1 MVAMA
6 PSTAHKILVAKLGSS
21 SVTRER
27 GPDPTILAGAL
38 DNALRAQELGWGVVI
53 VSSGAVSS
61 GTALLTRQGDG
72 KISHRLAA
80 AVGQP
85 LLMDFYGSV
94 ASVSGS
100 LTCQILIGDADL
112 RTASQMLSISEVI
125 REALD
130 RGIVPIVNGNDP
142 ANAGRADND
151 AVAAGIAM
159 MIGADRLLLL
169 TDVDG
174 VHDGVGGPTIPVL
187 EAGRLHEIRTH
198 VGGSGR
204 GGMRSKLR
212 AAELAALNGVETRI
226 TGAQHPDAILA
237 TVRGDAAGTQVPA
250 VAKRPISGRRW
261 ISGGAISQGRLT
273 INITAQQ
280 SITRGSSL
288 FASGIKRVRGE
299 FVAGD
304 VVELVGPS
312 ERLLARGTIK
322 VSSALLGLVR
332 ALKVSEIAE
341 VFVGILHSSLDAK
354 PRGAASG
361 EPGRV
366 DAALAAFGKLSQ
378 DARRSLIVEILSL
391 FPGETATALFDGN
404 PGGIDDLVVRYT
416 QLLETTNMIHR
427 SYLVVFD
434 NGEDAAAGES
444 ESESG

>member
-1 MVAMA
+1 MVPMA
-6 PSTAHKILVAKLGSS
+6 LSNARKILVAKLGSS

-61 GTALLTRQGDG
+61 GTALLTRQSDG

-151 AVAAGIAM
+151 AVAAGLAM
-159 MIGADRLLLL
+159 MIGADKLLLL

-174 VHDGVGGPTIPVL
+174 VHDGEGGPTIPVL

-198 VGGSGR
+198 TGGSGR

-237 TVRGDAAGTQVPA
+237 TVRGEAAGTQVPA
-250 VAKRPISGRRW
+250 VAKRPVSGRRW

-273 INITAQQ
+273 INFTAQQ

-288 FASGIKRVRGE
+288 FASGIKRVRGD

-322 VSSALLGLVR
+322 VSSVLLGLVR
-332 ALKVSEIAE
+332 ALRVSEIAE
-341 VFVGILHSSLDAK
+341 VFVGILHSSLDTTPGDA
-354 PRGAASG
+354 PG
-361 EPGRV
+361 EPSRV
-366 DAALAAFGKLSQ
+366 DAALAAFRKLSQ
-378 DARRSLIVEILSL
+378 DARRSLVVEILSL
-391 FPGETATALFDGN
+391 FPGETATALFD
-404 PGGIDDLVVRYT
+404 PSAGGIDDLVVRYT

-434 NGEDAAAGES
+434 TGEDIDPGPGDS
-444 ESESG
+444 D

>member
-1 MVAMA
+1 MVPMSSSS
-6 PSTAHKILVAKLGSS
+6 PTKILVAKLGSS

-38 DNALRAQELGWGVVI
+38 DNALRARELGWGVVI

-61 GTALLTRQGDG
+61 GTALLTRQDEG

-94 ASVSGS
+94 ATVSGS

-125 REALD
+125 REALE

-151 AVAAGIAM
+151 AVAAGLAM
-159 MIGADRLLLL
+159 MIGADKLLLL

-174 VHDGVGGPTIPVL
+174 VHDGDGGATIPVL

-198 VGGSGR
+198 AGGSGR

-226 TGAQHPDAILA
+226 AGARHPDVILA
-237 TVRGDAAGTQVPA
+237 AVRGEDAGTRVPA
-250 VAKRPISGRRW
+250 VSPRPVSGKRW
-261 ISGGAISQGRLT
+261 ISGGAIGQGRLT
-273 INITAQQ
+273 INIAAQQ

-288 FASGIKRVRGE
+288 FASGIKRVRGD

-322 VSSALLGLVR
+322 VSSVLLGLVR
-332 ALKVSEIAE
+332 ALRVDEIAA
-341 VFVGILHSSLDAK
+341 VLVGILRDAK
-354 PRGAASG
+354 PDVGTR
-361 EPGRV
+361 EPTRV
-366 DAALAAFGKLSQ
+366 DTALVAFQRLSQ
-378 DARRSLIVEILSL
+378 EARRSLVIEVLSL
-391 FPGETATALFDGN
+391 FPGETAGALVDGSA
-404 PGGIDDLVVRYT
+404 GGVDQLVARYS

-434 NGEDAAAGES
+434 TQS
-444 ESESG
+444 S

>member
-1 MVAMA
+1 MN
-6 PSTAHKILVAKLGSS
+6 ILVAKLGSS

-27 GPDPTILAGAL
+27 GPDPTVLAGAL
-38 DNALRAQELGWGVVI
+38 DNALRARELGWGVVI

-61 GTALLTRQGDG
+61 GTALLTRQDESR
-72 KISHRLAA
+72 ISHRLAA

-94 ASVSGS
+94 ATVSGS

-130 RGIVPIVNGNDP
+130 RGIIPIVNGNDP

-151 AVAAGIAM
+151 AVAAGLALM
-159 MIGADRLLLL
+159 VGADKLLLL

-174 VHDGVGGPTIPVL
+174 VHDGDGGATIPVL

-198 VGGSGR
+198 AGGSGR

-226 TGAQHPDAILA
+226 AGAQHPDAILA
-237 TVRGDAAGTQVPA
+237 TVRGEDAGTRVPA
-250 VAKRPISGRRW
+250 VSKRPASGKRW
-261 ISGGAISQGRLT
+261 ISGGAIAQGRLT
-273 INITAQQ
+273 INIAAQQ

-288 FASGIKRVRGE
+288 FASGIKRVRGD

-304 VVELVGPS
+304 VVELVGPD

-322 VSSALLGLVR
+322 VSSVLLGLVR
-332 ALKVSEIAE
+332 ALRVEEIAE
-341 VFVGILHSSLDAK
+341 VFVGILRDA
-354 PRGAASG
+354 
-361 EPGRV
+361 EPGAGSERV
-366 DAALAAFGKLSQ
+366 DAALGAFRKLSQ
-378 DARRSLIVEILSL
+378 EARRSLVIEVLSL
-391 FPGETATALFDGN
+391 FPGETAAALVDGSA
-404 PGGIDDLVVRYT
+404 GGVGELVARYT
-416 QLLETTNMIHR
+416 QLLDTTNMIHR

-434 NGEDAAAGES
+434 SGSSDSGSSDSASAES
-444 ESESG
+444 VPASSSQ

>member
-1 MVAMA
+1 MVPMSRSA
-6 PSTAHKILVAKLGSS
+6 TAKILVAKLGSS

-27 GPDPTILAGAL
+27 GPDPTVLAGAL
-38 DNALRAQELGWGVVI
+38 DNALRARELGWGVVI

-61 GTALLTRQGDG
+61 GTALLGRQDEG

-94 ASVSGS
+94 ATVSGS

-151 AVAAGIAM
+151 AVAAGLALM
-159 MIGADRLLLL
+159 VGADKLLLL

-174 VHDGVGGPTIPVL
+174 VHDGDGGPTIPVV
-187 EAGRLHEIRTH
+187 EASRLHEIRTH
-198 VGGSGR
+198 SGGSGR

-226 TGAQHPDAILA
+226 AGAQHPDAILA
-237 TVRGDAAGTQVPA
+237 TVRGEDAGTRVPA
-250 VAKRPISGRRW
+250 IAPRPTSGKRW

-273 INITAQQ
+273 INIAAQQ

-288 FASGIKRVRGE
+288 FASGIKRVRGD

-322 VSSALLGLVR
+322 VSSVLLGLVR
-332 ALKVSEIAE
+332 ALRVDEIAE
-341 VFVGILHSSLDAK
+341 VLVGILRDAH
-354 PRGAASG
+354 PAPDATGDA
-361 EPGRV
+361 GRV
-366 DAALAAFGKLSQ
+366 AAALAAFRKLSKE
-378 DARRSLIVEILSL
+378 ARRSLVIEILSL
-391 FPGETATALFDGN
+391 FPAETAAARVDGST
-404 PGGIDDLVVRYT
+404 GGGDQLVTRYT

-427 SYLVVFD
+427 SYLVVF
-434 NGEDAAAGES
+434 EDSATHQH
-444 ESESG
+444 

>member
-1 MVAMA
+1 
-6 PSTAHKILVAKLGSS
+6 
-21 SVTRER
+21 
-27 GPDPTILAGAL
+27 
-38 DNALRAQELGWGVVI
+38 VI

-61 GTALLTRQGDG
+61 GTALLTRQDQG

-94 ASVSGS
+94 ATVSGS

-125 REALD
+125 REALE

-151 AVAAGIAM
+151 AVAAGLAM
-159 MIGADRLLLL
+159 MIGADKLLLL

-174 VHDGVGGPTIPVL
+174 VHDGDGGATIPVL

-198 VGGSGR
+198 AGGSGR

-226 TGAQHPDAILA
+226 AGARHPDVILA
-237 TVRGDAAGTQVPA
+237 AVRGEDAGTRVPA
-250 VAKRPISGRRW
+250 VSPRPVSGKRW
-261 ISGGAISQGRLT
+261 ISGGAIGQGRLT
-273 INITAQQ
+273 INIAAQQ

-288 FASGIKRVRGE
+288 FASGIKRVRGD

-322 VSSALLGLVR
+322 VSSVLLGLVR
-332 ALKVSEIAE
+332 APRVDEIAA
-341 VFVGILHSSLDAK
+341 VLVGILRDAK
-354 PRGAASG
+354 PDVGTR
-361 EPGRV
+361 EPTRV
-366 DAALAAFGKLSQ
+366 DTALVAFQRLSQ
-378 DARRSLIVEILSL
+378 EARRSLVIEVLSL
-391 FPGETATALFDGN
+391 FPGETAGALVDGSA
-404 PGGIDDLVVRYT
+404 GGVDQLVARYS

-427 SYLVVFD
+427 SYLVVF
-434 NGEDAAAGES
+434 ES
-444 ESESG
+444 DSSEAVPASSSQ

>member
-6 PSTAHKILVAKLGSS
+6 PSPTHKILVAKLGSS

-61 GTALLTRQGDG
+61 GTALLTRQGEG

-94 ASVSGS
+94 ANVSGS

-151 AVAAGIAM
+151 AVAAGLAM
-159 MIGADRLLLL
+159 MIGADKLLLL

-174 VHDGVGGPTIPVL
+174 VHDGEGGPTIPVL
-187 EAGRLHEIRTH
+187 EASRLHEIRTH

-237 TVRGDAAGTQVPA
+237 TVRGDAAGTRVPA
-250 VAKRPISGRRW
+250 VAKRPVSGRRW
-261 ISGGAISQGRLT
+261 ISGGAIGQGRLT
-273 INITAQQ
+273 INFTAQQ

-288 FASGIKRVRGE
+288 FASGIKRVRGD

-322 VSSALLGLVR
+322 VSSVLLGLVR
-332 ALKVSEIAE
+332 AL
-341 VFVGILHSSLDAK
+341 
-354 PRGAASG
+354 RC
-361 EPGRV
+361 
-366 DAALAAFGKLSQ
+366 
-378 DARRSLIVEILSL
+378 RRSPRCSSASC
-391 FPGETATALFDGN
+391 TARSTRRPLATGQNRAGSTPPSRRSASSRRTPAAPSSSRSCRCSPARPRRRSSTAARG
-404 PGGIDDLVVRYT
+404 R
-416 QLLETTNMIHR
+416 R
-427 SYLVVFD
+427 
-434 NGEDAAAGES
+434 
-444 ESESG
+444 

>member
-1 MVAMA
+1 MVAMTLS
-6 PSTAHKILVAKLGSS
+6 STAKILVAKLGSS

-38 DNALRAQELGWGVVI
+38 DNALRARELGWGVVI

-61 GTALLTRQGDG
+61 GTALLTRQDEG

-94 ASVSGS
+94 ATVSGS

-151 AVAAGIAM
+151 AVAAGLAM
-159 MIGADRLLLL
+159 MIGADKLLLL

-174 VHDGVGGPTIPVL
+174 VHDGEGGPTIPVL

-226 TGAQHPDAILA
+226 AGAQHPDAILA
-237 TVRGDAAGTQVPA
+237 TVRGEVAGTRVPA
-250 VAKRPISGRRW
+250 VSPRPVNGKRW
-261 ISGGAISQGRLT
+261 ISGGAIGQGRLT
-273 INITAQQ
+273 INIAAQQ

-288 FASGIKRVRGE
+288 FASGIKRVRGD

-322 VSSALLGLVR
+322 VSSVLLGLVR
-332 ALKVSEIAE
+332 ALRVDEIAE
-341 VFVGILHSSLDAK
+341 VFVGILHSTLDAK
-354 PRGAASG
+354 PGGDASG
-361 EPGRV
+361 EPSRV
-366 DAALAAFGKLSQ
+366 ESALATFRKLSQ
-378 DARRSLIVEILSL
+378 EARRSLVIEILSL
-391 FPGETATALFDGN
+391 FPGETAAALFDGSA
-404 PGGIDDLVVRYT
+404 GGIDDLVTRYT

-434 NGEDAAAGES
+434 TGVDAADDS
-444 ESESG
+444 EAQTA